1 MQPADLPRTLFM
13 SRGNKAPAW
22 YRCALPAL
30 ALGCDWVCYGD
41 EPPALQLVWGKTQ
54 QDLAVSDLA
63 DYDVL
68 IVQQPA
74 GPAWVQAIR
83 DWQRQ
88 GITVLIDFDDYLRG
102 VRKRRDHDFA
112 AKYTRKRLEE
122 YELCLRVADGVI
134 CSTEWLA
141 SRYAKLNPTT
151 FVAQNGIDLKR
162 YALTRPARAHVGIGW
177 AGATGHA
184 EAAQPWL
191 VQVADLMRERSD
203 VRFYSVGQRF
213 ADAFVHEFGSDRAL
227 SVPFTALDV
236 YPAAMTLFDIALAPA
251 GESNFYR
258 GKSDLRWLEASA
270 LGLPTI
276 AHPAVYPEIEHGVT
290 GFHASTPAEV
300 RELLGTLV
308 SDAALR
314 ERVGGAARAYVTEHR
329 SAQAT
334 ARQWAAVLESVSS
347 SAAAA

>member
-1 MQPADLPRTLFM
+1 MDATLPRTLFM

-41 EPPALQLVWGKTQ
+41 EPPSLQLAWGRTQ
-54 QDLAVSDLA
+54 VDLSVDDLE

-68 IVQQPA
+68 IVQQPSGA
-74 GPAWVQAIR
+74 GWVKAIR

-88 GITVLIDFDDYLRG
+88 GIVVLIDFDDYLRG
-102 VRKRRDHDFA
+102 VRKKRDHDFA
-112 AKYTRKRLEE
+112 DRYTRKRLEE

-141 SRYAKLNPTT
+141 GQYRKLNPATY
-151 FVAQNGIDLKR
+151 VCQNGIDLKR
-162 YALTRPARAHVGIGW
+162 YALTLPEREHVGVGW
-177 AGATGHA
+177 SGATGHA
-184 EAAQPWL
+184 EAARPWL
-191 VQVADLMRERSD
+191 VQVAELMRERAD
-203 VRFYSVGQRF
+203 VHFISVGQRF
-213 ADAFVHEFGSDRAL
+213 ADAFVDEFGARRAL

-236 YPAAMTLFDIALAPA
+236 YPAAMALFDVALAPA

-270 LGLPTI
+270 IGVPTI

-290 GFHASTPAEV
+290 GFHAATPAEMREV
-300 RELLGTLV
+300 LETLVADREL
-308 SDAALR
+308 R
-314 ERVGGAARAYVTEHR
+314 RRVGAAARAHVSEHR

-334 ARQWAAVLESVSS
+334 ARQWVEVLRSVASAR
-347 SAAAA
+347 AAA